1 MTAREAIRRLK
12 DHFAVHDDGR
22 PTPYLD
28 EAVQL
33 AYEALEWYGHMEE
46 VVDKWTTIN
55 EMYVLTEAEIKELF
69 GMEEHAKEN

>member
-33 AYEALEWYGHMEE
+33 AYTALEYYGQIEKLADKVNDIPEE
-46 VVDKWTTIN
+46 YL
-55 EMYVLTEAEIKELF
+55 MTEAEVRKVL
-69 GMEEHAKEN
+69 GLEE

>member
-12 DHFAVHDDGR
+12 DHFAVHDDGC

-33 AYEALEWYGHMEE
+33 AYAALEWYSQMEKMADRVNDIPTE
-46 VVDKWTTIN
+46 YL
-55 EMYVLTEAEIKELF
+55 MTEAEVRKVL
-69 GMEEHAKEN
+69 GLEE

>member
-1 MTAREAIRRLK
+1 MTAQEAIRRLK

-33 AYEALEWYGHMEE
+33 AYTALECYSYFEE
-46 VVDKWTTIN
+46 VVDKVNDIP
-55 EMYVLTEAEIKELF
+55 EEYLMTEAEVRKVL
-69 GMEEHAKEN
+69 GLEET

>member
-33 AYEALEWYGHMEE
+33 AYTALEWYGKTEE
-46 VVDKWTTIN
+46 IVDKFN
-55 EMYVLTEAEIKELF
+55 EIPEEYLMTEAEVRKVLGLED
-69 GMEEHAKEN
+69 

>member
-12 DHFAVHDDGR
+12 DHFAVHDDGC

-33 AYEALEWYGHMEE
+33 AYTALEWYGQMEKLA
-46 VVDKWTTIN
+46 V
-55 EMYVLTEAEIKELF
+55 
-69 GMEEHAKEN
+69 